1 MLISAGNAHV
11 VTALLIIVDQ
21 VSRSLAASQTPPSSP
36 SDLHSGLRLHKLLHV
51 EVNSHL
57 SILGKVSDEPDS
69 LTRTFLSP
77 AHQKASKQIAAWMHE
92 AGMHTWTDDVA
103 NVHGCIR
110 GQNATA
116 PALVIGSHYDTV
128 KDAGQFDGA
137 LGILAGIAAVKAL
150 VIQTAMKAE
159 LLTNQQAES
168 IAAGAASVL
177 QLLNRADVDTLFS
190 SPVEVVAFCDEE
202 GLSFQTTLL
211 GSRALAGSLLGPP
224 NLLDSRNSDG
234 LSVKQVLQQHGY
246 NPAEDVVSNIA
257 LTPDQVKAYVEVH
270 LEQGPVLEAADKPL
284 GVVSAIAG
292 QTRLSV
298 SVTGTQGHAG
308 TVPMAV
314 RRDALAAAAE
324 AINMIEQQC
333 GGGGQLVGMIKTTP
347 SGKQAAQSV
356 WDPSLVCTVGAVS
369 VWPGASNV
377 IAGSTNFSVD
387 IRQAHACPHKIKG
400 CTGIIHISVC
410 LFPNTERFKVGSLLA
425 NLSVCS
431 LY

>member
-1 MLISAGNAHV
+1 MPISARNTHAF
-11 VTALLIIVDQ
+11 TTTLIIVGQ
-21 VSRSLAASQTPPSSP
+21 VSRALPAIQALTSS
-36 SDLHSGLRLHKLLHV
+36 DFDSGLLLHKLLHV

-77 AHQKASKQIAAWMHE
+77 AHQRASKQIAGWMHE

-103 NVHGCIR
+103 NVHGRIR

-128 KDAGQFDGA
+128 KDAGKFDGA

-150 VIQTAMKAE
+150 VIQTAIKSE

-177 QLLNRADVDTLFS
+177 QLLNRADVDALIS

-211 GSRALAGSLLGPP
+211 GSRALAGSLLAPT
-224 NLLDSRNSDG
+224 NLLESRNSDG

-246 NPAEDVVSNIA
+246 NPAEDVVSSIA
-257 LTPDQVKAYVEVH
+257 LTADQVKAYVEVH
-270 LEQGPVLEAADKPL
+270 LEQGPVLEAAGKPL

-298 SVTGTQGHAG
+298 SMSGIQGHAG
-308 TVPMAV
+308 TVPMAI
-314 RRDALAAAAE
+314 RRDPLAAAAE
-324 AINMIEQQC
+324 AINMIEEQC
-333 GGGGQLVGMIKTTP
+333 GGGQLPGRMQTMP
-347 SGKQAAQSV
+347 NGKQAAQSI
-356 WDPSLVCTVGAVS
+356 WDPSLVCTVGAIS

-387 IRQAHACPHKIKG
+387 IRQANVCHRRHRVHRLCPYSVTG
-400 CTGIIHISVC
+400 CQ
-410 LFPNTERFKVGSLLA
+410 R
-425 NLSVCS
+425 
-431 LY
+431 